1 MVDYMITRIYTPCN
15 LYRSRKGVVGID
27 AYFWGRLKI
36 PYAHALLI
44 KPLENLVE
52 KPGGEGLVLPR
63 TTTWEEQLRD
73 LDALRVRIKSEILG
87 RTVKYYRW
95 RILRFFMIPLPT
107 RTSSLEE
114 LSDAVYADRILK
126 SLKPLK
132 PLEKQY
138 YYTIDIEE
146 AKPYQLRISDRMYQW
161 LALNDDGFR
170 EELWRI
176 LKGERKEKKD
186 DLS

>member
-1 MVDYMITRIYTPCN
+1 MITRIYVPYN

-36 PYAHALLI
+36 PYARTLLI
-44 KPLENLVE
+44 KPKEKLLE
-52 KPGGEGLVLPR
+52 KPGREGLILPW

-73 LDALRVRIKSEILG
+73 LDALRLKIKSEIIS

-126 SLKPLK
+126 SITPLE

-138 YYTIDIEE
+138 YYGIDIEE
-146 AKPYQLRISDRMYQW
+146 ERPPLIKISDRIYQW

-170 EELWRI
+170 EELQRI
-176 LKGERKEKKD
+176 LREKREKKKD
-186 DLS
+186 ALD